1 MGGNNWHNPSGNN
14 IRNCWKWQN
23 SKCWFHWSDGVTQG
37 VECDGRGACEQG
49 SQMVGGWHDCNNK
62 KFYFTKKSNLCGWN

>member
-1 MGGNNWHNPSGNN
+1 MNL
-14 IRNCWKWQN
+14 
-23 SKCWFHWSDGVTQG
+23 